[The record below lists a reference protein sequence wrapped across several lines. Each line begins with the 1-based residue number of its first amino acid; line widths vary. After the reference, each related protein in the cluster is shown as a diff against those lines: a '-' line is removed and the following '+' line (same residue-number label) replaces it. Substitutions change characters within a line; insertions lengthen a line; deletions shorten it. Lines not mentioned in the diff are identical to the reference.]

1 MDIKKL
7 NEAIQEAKEAK
18 IKPIKA
24 IEPTAEEKAFLD
36 EMSKKIENEEGI
48 SYGELAEL
56 QSLQP
61 QIIFINDIRLAE
73 WAGIPEEVWNISG
86 IDESAETEKKVM
98 KESEKS
104 LMAVIRD
111 LKDDID
117 AYDRED
123 GADITT
129 FLNERLDRLFIYNE
143 DTIDLWKEV
152 MLDSSADMNIIEM
165 MQNDIKSYILNELAV

>member
-7 NEAIQEAKEAK
+7 NEVIQEAKEAK

-86 IDESAETEKKVM
+86 IDEAAETVKSEKKTM
-98 KESEKS
+98 KEDKYRDAAKEELELFILEEINPIYDTLTKLRS
-104 LMAVIRD
+104 LLRD
-111 LKDDID
+111 ADEDDI
-117 AYDRED
+117 
-123 GADITT
+123 ADS
-129 FLNERLDRLFIYNE
+129 LDTVIDFIDKY
-143 DTIDLWKEV
+143 
-152 MLDSSADMNIIEM
+152 
-165 MQNDIKSYILNELAV
+165 

>member
-86 IDESAETEKKVM
+86 IDESVEPVK
-98 KESEKS
+98 SEKEVIEEGIVNNS
-104 LMAVIRD
+104 LFESPYEDIMNCLHECVSLVENAEKHIHPRHIMADVVEKLGEFLLANNVDAKELID
-111 LKDDID
+111 TLIEKTQNEFLK
-117 AYDRED
+117 
-123 GADITT
+123 
-129 FLNERLDRLFIYNE
+129 
-143 DTIDLWKEV
+143 
-152 MLDSSADMNIIEM
+152 
-165 MQNDIKSYILNELAV
+165 

>member
-86 IDESAETEKKVM
+86 IDESAEPLKEIYTNDKEEENYQNFITELEEIAKKYGIGLSAVGCF
-98 KESEKS
+98 KFWDENGFKS
-104 LMAVIRD
+104 IKYHR
-111 LKDDID
+111 
-117 AYDRED
+117 
-123 GADITT
+123 
-129 FLNERLDRLFIYNE
+129 
-143 DTIDLWKEV
+143 
-152 MLDSSADMNIIEM
+152 DSSSGDLLIKELIFSDGEKAD
-165 MQNDIKSYILNELAV
+165 L